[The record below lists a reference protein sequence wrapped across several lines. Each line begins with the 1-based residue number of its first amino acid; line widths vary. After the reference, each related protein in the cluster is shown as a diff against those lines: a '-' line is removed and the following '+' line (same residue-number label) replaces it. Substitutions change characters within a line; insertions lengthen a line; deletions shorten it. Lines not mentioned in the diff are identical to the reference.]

1 MQFAYPYI
9 LLFISPVF
17 LAGWYAIRRGV
28 SKSLIISRV
37 IILSL
42 LIIALASPFTLKT
55 TTIRDEAPRIT
66 IISDQTMSMDLFPKD
81 TGKKIFENIKSKTP
95 TVYTQFSGMKS
106 PIGDE
111 IIAQASG
118 DNNLL
123 LVSDGNNNYGKDLFD
138 SIAFVSKAGTRVF
151 AVKQKPMHNDVSVE
165 IAGAKNVI
173 IGNQS
178 FNIIVRQAGNSTSY
192 RLDVQIDGIPVMSEE
207 ILQKE
212 RIKVIQ
218 FSHNFNTLGNHR
230 ITARII
236 PKSEDWFK
244 INNIFYKS
252 IFVVPKPKILMIT
265 DDLSSPLYKI
275 SGTLYDVT
283 TMDTMPED
291 LSPYKAVIIDNQE
304 VTQLSAEILRDYV
317 AGGGGLVVVGG
328 DNSYDRGNYNNSP
341 FEAILPIISRAGEYK
356 GGRNVVIVIDA
367 SGSTAG
373 GDPTTGRS
381 FIGLIDANAINILHN
396 LGRDS
401 HAGVVAFGGGTK
413 KKGLLPLSQSGIAQL
428 ESFIREIGPKGGDNP
443 TDLDNGLR
451 AAEELLKSTSGTKE
465 IIVLSDGMM
474 PPEGFEQIKQTVQ
487 DIASKDIRIHFVQ
500 VLLSYQKAKEANR
513 LYEELAKAVN
523 EKVTVLNPDERAS
536 TLIEESPT
544 PTPLPTP
551 EVTFEYP
558 LVVVNSNHFITR
570 YLNLTASVTGYND
583 VIPKLGGEELIATM
597 RGKPILT
604 TWYFGLGRVVAFT
617 TDNGGGDTRW
627 ASEVY
632 HRENSRLISSMI
644 NWAIGDPRPKHGVV
658 IQAEDTW
665 AGSKSKVIVTSDTL
679 PQLKLDGSNL
689 DLYRVAPKRY
699 ETSITIE
706 KEGFHDL
713 SGYGIAVNYPL
724 EYRNIG
730 FNEDLIKAIES
741 NGGKVYDTSDEG
753 LLLLDI
759 KERSARKVQQPE
771 SEKEPFILASLLL
784 FLGEVIIR
792 RLKER
797 GKERAL
803 VQNA

>member
-28 SKSLIISRV
+28 SKSLIISRMV
-37 IILSL
+37 ILSL
-42 LIIALASPFTLKT
+42 LIIALASPLTLKT

-66 IISDQTMSMDLFPKD
+66 IISDQTMSMDLFPKN

-95 TVYTQFSGMKS
+95 TTYAQFTGIRS

-111 IIAQASG
+111 IIARASG
-118 DNNLL
+118 DNNILL
-123 LVSDGNNNYGKDLFD
+123 ISDGNNNYGKNLFD

-151 AVKQKPMHNDVSVE
+151 AVKQKLMHNDVSVE
-165 IAGAKNVI
+165 ITGAKNII

-192 RLDVQIDGIPVMSEE
+192 RLDVQIDGIPVISEE

-218 FSHNFNTLGNHR
+218 FSHYFNTLGNHR

-236 PKSEDWFK
+236 PKSEDWFN

-252 IFVVPKPKILMIT
+252 VFVVPKPKILMIT
-265 DDLSSPLYKI
+265 DDLTSPLYQI
-275 SGTLYDVT
+275 TTSLYDVT
-283 TMDTMPED
+283 TMNIMPD
-291 LSPYKAVIIDNQE
+291 NLSSYKAVVIDNQE
-304 VTQLSAEILRDYV
+304 ITQLSAEILRDYV
-317 AGGGGLVVVGG
+317 AEGGGLVVVGG

-341 FEAILPIISRAGEYK
+341 FEAILPIISKAGEYK
-356 GGRNVVIVIDA
+356 GGNNVVIVIDA
-367 SGSTAG
+367 SGSTAYK
-373 GDPTTGRS
+373 DETTGRS
-381 FIGLIDANAINILHN
+381 FIGLINANAINILHN

-401 HAGVVAFGGGTK
+401 HVGVVAFGGGTK
-413 KKGLLPLSQSGIAQL
+413 KMGLLPLSQSSIAQL
-428 ESFIREIGPKGGDNP
+428 ESFIREIGPKGVDNP

-451 AAEELLKSTSGTKE
+451 AAEELLSSRSGTKE
-465 IIVLSDGMM
+465 IIVLSDGVM
-474 PPEGFEQIKQTVQ
+474 PHEGFEQIKQTVQ
-487 DIASKDIRIHFVQ
+487 DIARNIRIHFVQ
-500 VLLSYQKAKEANR
+500 VLVSYEKTKKANK
-513 LYEELAKAVN
+513 LYEELAEIVN

-536 TLIEESPT
+536 TLIEESPA
-544 PTPLPTP
+544 PIPTP
-551 EVTFEYP
+551 EITFEYP
-558 LVVVNSNHFITR
+558 LIVVNSNHFITR

-627 ASEVY
+627 GSEVF
-632 HRENSRLISSMI
+632 HAENSRLISSMI
-644 NWAIGDPRPKHGVV
+644 NWAIGDPRPKHGMI

-665 AGSKSKVIVTSDTL
+665 AGSETKITVTSDTL
-679 PQLKLDGSNL
+679 PQLRLDGSSI

-699 ETSITIE
+699 ETSVTIE

-713 SGYGIAVNYPL
+713 SGYGIAVNYPK

-741 NGGKVYDTSDEG
+741 NGGKVYSTSDEG

-759 KERSARKVQQPE
+759 KESSARKVQQPE
-771 SEKEPFILASLLL
+771 SEKELFILASLIL

-797 GKERAL
+797 GKERPL
-803 VQNA
+803 IQNT